1 MLIQLWHPMTRET
14 KEVIVTEFAPSDLE
28 GFLNELVYAGWRFG
42 KLPTSV
48 TVSESELAYEV
59 P

>member
-1 MLIQLWHPMTRET
+1 MTRET

-42 KLPTSV
+42 KLPASLPV
-48 TVSESELAYEV
+48 KESELAYEV